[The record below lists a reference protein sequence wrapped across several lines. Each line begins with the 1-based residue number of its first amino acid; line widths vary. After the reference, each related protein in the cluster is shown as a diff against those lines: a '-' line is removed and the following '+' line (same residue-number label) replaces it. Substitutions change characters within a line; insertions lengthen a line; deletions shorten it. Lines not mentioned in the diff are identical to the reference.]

1 MKYKAFWKSVNDEK
15 QVEFI
20 EWDESAQDYYAFIKE
35 CIEQGFYQISITGE
49 MMIGILSR
57 IAYENSILVANIEF
71 MEDDCEENQQINAII
86 AESNINRGKLAKV
99 IDMLRYLEDEETVE
113 IKRMTFMEKDGESE
127 FVQVNG
133 LISASSSEAEFLQI
147 VKKYIK
153 EYIE

>member
-133 LISASSSEAEFLQI
+133 LISASSPEAEFLQI

>member
-20 EWDESAQDYYAFIKE
+20 EWDESTQDYYAFIKE

-71 MEDDCEENQQINAII
+71 MEDDCEENQQINTII

-133 LISASSSEAEFLQI
+133 LISASNPEAELLQI

>member
-71 MEDDCEENQQINAII
+71 MEDDCEENQQINTII

-133 LISASSSEAEFLQI
+133 LISASNPEAELLQI

>member
-1 MKYKAFWKSVNDEK
+1 MKYKAFWKNVDDRK

-20 EWDESAQDYYAFIKE
+20 EWNENTQDYYAFIKE

-57 IAYENSILVANIEF
+57 IAYENSIFVASIEF
-71 MEDDCEENQQINAII
+71 MEDDCEENQQINEII

-99 IDMLRYLEDEETVE
+99 LDMLRYLEDEETVE
-113 IKRMTFMEKDGESE
+113 IKRMTFMGKDGESE

-133 LISASSSEAEFLQI
+133 LMRVSNSDSVFMRL
-147 VKKYIK
+147 VKEYMK